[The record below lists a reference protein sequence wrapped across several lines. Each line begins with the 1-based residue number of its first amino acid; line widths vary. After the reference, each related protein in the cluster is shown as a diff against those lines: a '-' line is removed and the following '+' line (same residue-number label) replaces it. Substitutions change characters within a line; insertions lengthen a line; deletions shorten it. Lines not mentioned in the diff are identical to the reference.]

1 MGNGAVAEVYAVMV
15 EQAMPTGDLEM
26 VSGGQVIERMEFNFI
41 SIRCWPA
48 VGRCYWKYLREILSS
63 FLMISAG

>member
-1 MGNGAVAEVYAVMV
+1 MGNGAVAEVDAVMV

-41 SIRCWPA
+41 SIRCWPV

>member
-1 MGNGAVAEVYAVMV
+1 MGNGAVAEVDAVMV

-48 VGRCYWKYLREILSS
+48 VERCCL
-63 FLMISAG
+63 